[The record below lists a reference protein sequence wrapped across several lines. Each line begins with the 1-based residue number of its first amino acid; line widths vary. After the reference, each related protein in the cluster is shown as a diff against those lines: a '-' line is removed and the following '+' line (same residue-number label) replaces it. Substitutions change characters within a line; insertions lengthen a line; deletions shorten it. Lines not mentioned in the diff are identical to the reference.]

1 MEKRLPLWFK
11 QEFPDDKTLTISN
24 LLSRFC
30 VNTICQEAKC
40 PNINYCF
47 KNKKVT
53 FMILGKSCTR
63 NCSFCNVDKS
73 ATVGLPVDNNE
84 PERISEAVRI
94 LGLDYVVI
102 TSVTRDDLS
111 DGGASIFA
119 KTIELIRKVN
129 KNIKVEV
136 LIPDFEGRILSL
148 KCVLDAGPDV
158 AGHNIETVRR
168 ISWDLRPLSDYLLS
182 LDVLSKIKELSPGIY
197 TKSSLM
203 LGLGETEAEV
213 ISAMHDLRGSFCD
226 CLTLG
231 QYLAPSVNH
240 YPIKEFVNIEQF
252 QKYRA
257 IGMALGFKAVLSGPL
272 VRSSYKAEEVHKEL
286 CYV

>member
-1 MEKRLPLWFK
+1 MEKRLPSWFK
-11 QEFPDDKTLTISN
+11 QELADDKTLKISN

-30 VNTICQEAKC
+30 VNTVCQEAKC
-40 PNINYCF
+40 PNITYCF
-47 KNKKVT
+47 KNNKVT
-53 FMILGKSCTR
+53 FMVLGKRCTR

-73 ATVGLPVDNNE
+73 ANAGLSVDNDE
-84 PERISEAVRI
+84 PKRISEAVRI

-102 TSVTRDDLS
+102 TSVTRDDLT
-111 DGGASIFA
+111 DGGAFIFA
-119 KTIELIRKVN
+119 ETIELIRKAN

-136 LIPDFEGRILSL
+136 LIPDFEGKILSL

-158 AGHNIETVRR
+158 AGHNIETVSR
-168 ISWDLRPLSDYLLS
+168 ISRDLRPLSDYRLS
-182 LDVLSKIKELSPGIY
+182 LDVLSKIKELRAEIY

-213 ISAMHDLRGSFCD
+213 IGAMHDLRESFCD

-231 QYLAPSVNH
+231 QYLAPSINN

-257 IGMALGFKAVLSGPL
+257 IGLALGFKAVLSGPL